1 MNFMK
6 KKLLVLVFIIIAF
19 AYLFI
24 AQKIGGD
31 REKKLF
37 NQFDNANING
47 KLEHVGIKYRLCSF
61 KIEGIDEE
69 FCFDA
74 LTSNLN
80 DNQIFNHIA
89 EKGDSIIKES
99 NSDTLKLIKKNKIYL
114 YTFRSPYD

>member
-1 MNFMK
+1 MK
-6 KKLLVLVFIIIAF
+6 KKLLVIVLIIIAF

-24 AQKIGGD
+24 AQKKGKD
-31 REKKLF
+31 RWKQLF

-47 KLEHVGIKYRLCSF
+47 KLENVGIRYHKCTF

-69 FCFDA
+69 FCFNPI
-74 LTSNLN
+74 TSNLN
-80 DNQIFNHIA
+80 DNQIFDHFA
-89 EKGDSIIKES
+89 VKGDSIIKSS